1 MSEAV
6 NAMEKKKARLRVIS
20 IMVDQDGDRNEIRNA
35 HTGTCMDDGTTVVL
49 EYDDV
54 QDGERARIELT
65 ARSGHAQMVRKG
77 MTSAKLVFTP
87 GQRTSSAYVTMYG
100 EIPVMVDTRQAVI
113 MREENG
119 GDLLLH
125 YDVYVG
131 GEMTARTQLRVT
143 WRV

>member
-1 MSEAV
+1 M
-6 NAMEKKKARLRVIS
+6 NEKKKARLRVVS
-20 IMVDQDGDRNEIRNA
+20 IMTDADGDRNEIKNA
-35 HTGTCMDDGTTVVL
+35 HVGFCTDDGKTVVL

-54 QDGERARIELT
+54 QDGERAHIELT
-65 ARSGHAQMVRKG
+65 AAQGRAQMLRKG
-77 MTSAKLVFTP
+77 MTGAKLVFLP

-100 EIPVMVDTRQAVI
+100 EIPVMVDTRQVLLS
-113 MREENG
+113 RVENG
-119 GDLLLH
+119 GDLLLS

>member
-54 QDGERARIELT
+54 QDGEIGRA
-65 ARSGHAQMVRKG
+65 SC
-77 MTSAKLVFTP
+77 
-87 GQRTSSAYVTMYG
+87 
-100 EIPVMVDTRQAVI
+100 
-113 MREENG
+113 RE
-119 GDLLLH
+119 
-125 YDVYVG
+125 
-131 GEMTARTQLRVT
+131 RV
-143 WRV
+143 